1 MADLNNKTIA
11 ILATDGFED
20 SELTSPKEAVE
31 QAGATTKVVS
41 TETGEIE
48 GKKGAK
54 VAVDV
59 TTADAKA
66 ADYDALIL
74 PGGTLNAD
82 AIRVDSDAVALVK
95 AFKDAGKP
103 IGVICHGGWIMTD
116 ADILKDVKITSV
128 ANVKTDLVNAGA
140 QWVDEEVVI
149 DSGVISSRTPDDLPA
164 FNAAIVEEFAK

>member
-140 QWVDEEVVI
+140 EWVDEEVVI

-164 FNAAIVEEFAK
+164 FNAALVEKFAK

>member
-1 MADLNNKTIA
+1 MAGLNNKTIA

-164 FNAAIVEEFAK
+164 FNAALVEEFAK

>member
-95 AFKDAGKP
+95 AFKDAGKR

-140 QWVDEEVVI
+140 EWVDEEVVI

-164 FNAAIVEEFAK
+164 FNAALVEEFAK

>member
-48 GKKGAK
+48 GKKSAK

-164 FNAAIVEEFAK
+164 FNAALVEEFAK